1 MTCRI
6 VILTVTRI
14 MRPIA
19 HESVRHALRNGQA
32 LGLNLIVTDTHP
44 IKATNLAL
52 NITKTYEIVSKNSKT
67 GKMIVVVTNIRFL
80 GENEAIHRTLVSE
93 KC

>member
-1 MTCRI
+1 MG
-6 VILTVTRI
+6 
-14 MRPIA
+14 PIA
-19 HESVRHALRNGQA
+19 RESDRHALKIRQQA

-52 NITKTYEIVSKNSKT
+52 NITKTYEIVNKNSKT

-80 GENEAIHRTLVSE
+80 GGNEAIHRTLVSE